1 MVYSNLKYGLAI
13 DSGSGVGTRLILD
26 LWHEVMG
33 HILMMAMVL
42 HILHMHSLR
51 LTAIIIMHLYS
62 VVCHE

>member
-1 MVYSNLKYGLAI
+1 MYNYYSNLKYGLAI

-42 HILHMHSLR
+42 HTLHMHSLR
-51 LTAIIIMHLYS
+51 LTAQYHA
-62 VVCHE
+62 VVQCGLS